1 MSNHAVDHFKYKNFS
16 IYNKEAY
23 LSVPLLLFSLQQ
35 QQQQIMAQMQLT
47 HQALTLGQGN
57 STSNTSELRS
67 GLGSLLGS
75 KGTKIEAG
83 TGGRERHLSEG
94 FGGSTSTSGRVT
106 LSQFLM

>member
-1 MSNHAVDHFKYKNFS
+1 M
-16 IYNKEAY
+16 
-23 LSVPLLLFSLQQ
+23 FSLQQ

-57 STSNTSELRS
+57 STTNTPELPS

-75 KGTKIEAG
+75 KGTKLEAG

-94 FGGSTSTSGRVT
+94 FGGSTSTSGKVT
-106 LSQFLM
+106 LTVFNVNFFNQWYSQESLAHHRCLN